1 MLKAGVRAPDFSNP
15 DADMNNIELS
25 QFQGKEVDGVMRKS
39 VERSTFIIDKQ
50 GIIRHALYGVSS
62 RGHAE
67 EILQLIAL
75 MSKGEL
81 N

>member
-67 EILQLIAL
+67 EMLQLVAL